1 MADAMRTLPDA
12 ELEVMQAIWA
22 CEEPVKRAAISAIL
36 DRTHPMAPTTLLT
49 VLSRLADK
57 GFVRIEKTG
66 RSAEYRPL
74 VAKEDYLA
82 RQGRKFY
89 DKLCGGSVS
98 AFAAALSAS
107 GLTAEE
113 LAQLRELLRG
123 QSLEGVV
130 FLWLFLRGV
139 DLPLKHPLH
148 IGEQLLPVRE
158 IRLHLQ
164 VGPLALA
171 LGLLDKTPELLRR
184 LFLRHLYHLP
194 FAARIALCGLFGV
207 KRPYRCRAILKGG

>member
-89 DKLCGGSVS
+89 DMLCGGSVS

-107 GLTAEE
+107 GLTADE
-113 LAQLRELLRG
+113 LAQLRELLREDALVARHWSSG
-123 QSLEGVV
+123 CSWG
-130 FLWLFLRGV
+130 WSSAASSPAASGTGT
-139 DLPLKHPLH
+139 
-148 IGEQLLPVRE
+148 IGS
-158 IRLHLQ
+158 
-164 VGPLALA
+164 
-171 LGLLDKTPELLRR
+171 
-184 LFLRHLYHLP
+184 
-194 FAARIALCGLFGV
+194 
-207 KRPYRCRAILKGG
+207 

>member
-1 MADAMRTLPDA
+1 MAERIRTLPDA
-12 ELEVMQAIWA
+12 ELAVMQAVWA
-22 CEEPVKRAAISAIL
+22 CEAPAKRVQLAAIL
-36 DRTHPMAPTTLLT
+36 DKTHPMAPTTLLT

-89 DKLCGGSVS
+89 DKLCGGNVS

-113 LAQLRELLRG
+113 LAQLRELLR
-123 QSLEGVV
+123 E
-130 FLWLFLRGV
+130 
-139 DLPLKHPLH
+139 D
-148 IGEQLLPVRE
+148 
-158 IRLHLQ
+158 
-164 VGPLALA
+164 AL
-171 LGLLDKTPELLRR
+171 
-184 LFLRHLYHLP
+184 
-194 FAARIALCGLFGV
+194 
-207 KRPYRCRAILKGG
+207 

>member
-98 AFAAALSAS
+98 AFAAALRAS
-107 GLTAEE
+107 GLTTEE
-113 LAQLRELLRG
+113 LAQLRELLFRSI
-123 QSLEGVV
+123 QSSRNDPQTRTPGPACPASAA
-130 FLWLFLRGV
+130 
-139 DLPLKHPLH
+139 LP
-148 IGEQLLPVRE
+148 QWR
-158 IRLHLQ
+158 
-164 VGPLALA
+164 
-171 LGLLDKTPELLRR
+171 
-184 LFLRHLYHLP
+184 
-194 FAARIALCGLFGV
+194 
-207 KRPYRCRAILKGG
+207 RCRPCW

>member
-22 CEEPVKRAAISAIL
+22 CEEPVTRAAISAIL

-82 RQGRKFY
+82 RQGQKFY
-89 DKLCGGSVS
+89 DQLCGKSIP
-98 AFAAALSAS
+98 AFAAALCAS
-107 GLTAEE
+107 GLSAEE
-113 LAQLRELLRG
+113 LAELRELLK
-123 QSLEGVV
+123 EG
-130 FLWLFLRGV
+130 
-139 DLPLKHPLH
+139 
-148 IGEQLLPVRE
+148 
-158 IRLHLQ
+158 
-164 VGPLALA
+164 AL
-171 LGLLDKTPELLRR
+171 
-184 LFLRHLYHLP
+184 
-194 FAARIALCGLFGV
+194 
-207 KRPYRCRAILKGG
+207 

>member
-22 CEEPVKRAAISAIL
+22 CE
-36 DRTHPMAPTTLLT
+36 
-49 VLSRLADK
+49 DK

-113 LAQLRELLRG
+113 LAQLRELLR
-123 QSLEGVV
+123 E
-130 FLWLFLRGV
+130 
-139 DLPLKHPLH
+139 D
-148 IGEQLLPVRE
+148 
-158 IRLHLQ
+158 
-164 VGPLALA
+164 AL
-171 LGLLDKTPELLRR
+171 
-184 LFLRHLYHLP
+184 
-194 FAARIALCGLFGV
+194 
-207 KRPYRCRAILKGG
+207 

>member
-36 DRTHPMAPTTLLT
+36 DRTHPMAPTTL
-49 VLSRLADK
+49 
-57 GFVRIEKTG
+57 RIEKTG

-113 LAQLRELLRG
+113 LAQLRELLR
-123 QSLEGVV
+123 E
-130 FLWLFLRGV
+130 
-139 DLPLKHPLH
+139 D
-148 IGEQLLPVRE
+148 
-158 IRLHLQ
+158 
-164 VGPLALA
+164 AL
-171 LGLLDKTPELLRR
+171 
-184 LFLRHLYHLP
+184 
-194 FAARIALCGLFGV
+194 
-207 KRPYRCRAILKGG
+207 

>member
-89 DKLCGGSVS
+89 DKLCGIIGVEKKDCVM
-98 AFAAALSAS
+98 F
-107 GLTAEE
+107 ED
-113 LAQLRELLRG
+113 
-123 QSLEGVV
+123 SLYAMQGA
-130 FLWLFLRGV
+130 
-139 DLPLKHPLH
+139 KN
-148 IGEQLLPVRE
+148 
-158 IRLHLQ
+158 
-164 VGPLALA
+164 A
-171 LGLLDKTPELLRR
+171 GLLGAVGIVDATNTRDIEAIRACCDVVIDSYDEL
-184 LFLRHLYHLP
+184 
-194 FAARIALCGLFGV
+194 
-207 KRPYRCRAILKGG
+207 KE

>member
-1 MADAMRTLPDA
+1 
-12 ELEVMQAIWA
+12 
-22 CEEPVKRAAISAIL
+22 
-36 DRTHPMAPTTLLT
+36 MAPTTLLT

-89 DKLCGGSVS
+89 DQLCGGSVS

-113 LAQLRELLRG
+113 LAQLRELLR
-123 QSLEGVV
+123 E
-130 FLWLFLRGV
+130 
-139 DLPLKHPLH
+139 D
-148 IGEQLLPVRE
+148 
-158 IRLHLQ
+158 
-164 VGPLALA
+164 AL
-171 LGLLDKTPELLRR
+171 
-184 LFLRHLYHLP
+184 
-194 FAARIALCGLFGV
+194 
-207 KRPYRCRAILKGG
+207 

>member
-36 DRTHPMAPTTLLT
+36 DRTHPTTLLT

-113 LAQLRELLRG
+113 LAQLRELLR
-123 QSLEGVV
+123 E
-130 FLWLFLRGV
+130 
-139 DLPLKHPLH
+139 D
-148 IGEQLLPVRE
+148 
-158 IRLHLQ
+158 
-164 VGPLALA
+164 AL
-171 LGLLDKTPELLRR
+171 
-184 LFLRHLYHLP
+184 
-194 FAARIALCGLFGV
+194 
-207 KRPYRCRAILKGG
+207 

>member
-1 MADAMRTLPDA
+1 MADAMRTLADA
-12 ELEVMQAIWA
+12 ELEIMQAIWA

-89 DKLCGGSVS
+89 DKLCSGSVS

-107 GLTAEE
+107 GLTAII
-113 LAQLRELLRG
+113 
-123 QSLEGVV
+123 S
-130 FLWLFLRGV
+130 V
-139 DLPLKHPLH
+139 DSAA
-148 IGEQLLPVRE
+148 E
-158 IRLHLQ
+158 RLIS
-164 VGPLALA
+164 
-171 LGLLDKTPELLRR
+171 RR
-184 LFLRHLYHLP
+184 
-194 FAARIALCGLFGV
+194 AWASSTGCTSCA
-207 KRPYRCRAILKGG
+207 YRLTTSRSFCVSWIEAYQRCSAGCD

>member
-49 VLSRLADK
+49 DK

-113 LAQLRELLRG
+113 LAQLRELLR
-123 QSLEGVV
+123 E
-130 FLWLFLRGV
+130 
-139 DLPLKHPLH
+139 D
-148 IGEQLLPVRE
+148 
-158 IRLHLQ
+158 
-164 VGPLALA
+164 AL
-171 LGLLDKTPELLRR
+171 
-184 LFLRHLYHLP
+184 
-194 FAARIALCGLFGV
+194 
-207 KRPYRCRAILKGG
+207 

>member
-49 VLSRLADK
+49 V
-57 GFVRIEKTG
+57 F
-66 RSAEYRPL
+66 
-74 VAKEDYLA
+74 A

-113 LAQLRELLRG
+113 LAQLRELLR
-123 QSLEGVV
+123 E
-130 FLWLFLRGV
+130 
-139 DLPLKHPLH
+139 D
-148 IGEQLLPVRE
+148 
-158 IRLHLQ
+158 
-164 VGPLALA
+164 AL
-171 LGLLDKTPELLRR
+171 
-184 LFLRHLYHLP
+184 
-194 FAARIALCGLFGV
+194 
-207 KRPYRCRAILKGG
+207 